1 MSPEQLER
9 AAYVAAHAVLAANT
23 TAPYLACPGA
33 RRSHA
38 VDVVADI
45 IKSVF
50 EMHCE
55 EREEMDAFTGWRER
69 PIMARFPTLPP
80 AAQPARNEKIL
91 LIRAETAVPATR

>member
-1 MSPEQLER
+1 MSPDQLEK
-9 AAYVAAHAVLAANT
+9 AAYTAAHAVLAADT

-38 VDVVADI
+38 VDVVADV
-45 IKSVF
+45 IKGVF

-55 EREEMDAFTGWRER
+55 EMDAFTDCRER
-69 PIMARFPTLPP
+69 PTMARFRTLLP

-91 LIRAETAVPATR
+91 LIRAETAVRTDR